1 MFKRLVR
8 NLMYFFSLLHIP
20 YFLARTYFLFP
31 AAFFCPRVNLWRITS
46 SGTAKSASREHIII
60 LQYPIE
66 LKYQNKNFHTVIS
79 IFGKKKCSGVK
90 FVVFGGLW
98 RHSYQKESLCCNLI
112 KMYCRYKTNKTSYH
126 IETKIILIKIIY
138 FYLEALQSDS

>member
-79 IFGKKKCSGVK
+79 IFWQKK
-90 FVVFGGLW
+90 VFWSEICGFW
-98 RHSYQKESLCCNLI
+98 W
-112 KMYCRYKTNKTSYH
+112 T
-126 IETKIILIKIIY
+126 
-138 FYLEALQSDS
+138 LEAFLSERITLLQSDKNVLQVQSE